1 MPYRLSWENNVLHIR
16 LTGDVTLENI
26 REYENLIW
34 SDPRFDRLDYVLW
47 DGSHIDSLELPVE
60 EAEFSAAYSKAS
72 SLSNASIKV
81 AMVVT
86 DPDMQSLVEA
96 YVAFLEYVDTPW
108 TLKVF
113 DSIDPAKEWLL
124 QP

>member
-16 LTGDVTLENI
+16 LVGDVTLENI

-34 SDPRFDRLDYVLW
+34 SDPRFDQLDYVLW

-60 EAEFSAAYSKAS
+60 EAEFSAAYSKGS
-72 SLSNASIKV
+72 SLSNASIKM

-96 YVAFLEYVDTPW
+96 YVAFLQYVDTPW